1 MTSPYKRMFVLTEE
15 EYLDYKRHKEANRH
29 QEPATCPV
37 DGHIYPNENILAHH
51 MKTHVDGFQCN
62 ICGKVFKT
70 KQALNSHLRKHSP
83 QIRPSSHSIFDP
95 PSLAP
100 AILQTPLV
108 SQTAQLTVPNNIRK
122 HKHRSVL
129 NFDTSKWLTLK

>member
-37 DGHIYPNENILAHH
+37 DGRIYPNENILAHH
-51 MKTHVDGFQCN
+51 MKTHVDSFQCN

-70 KQALNSHLRKHSP
+70 KQAQKFSP
-83 QIRPSSHSIFDP
+83 
-95 PSLAP
+95 
-100 AILQTPLV
+100 TK
-108 SQTAQLTVPNNIRK
+108 T
-122 HKHRSVL
+122 
-129 NFDTSKWLTLK
+129 